1 MANAL
6 PAFPEFDVSETSTQA
21 VRWQKMLSRFE
32 NLLVAMDVTNKKR
45 QRALLLN
52 YAGEAANEIFD
63 TLPNTTPEEGEDP
76 FDKAVQA
83 LTNYFT
89 PRQNR
94 EYEIY
99 VFRQAK
105 QENNESISAFHTR
118 LRQLAITCKFRDV
131 DREIKT
137 QIVQSCS
144 SHKLR
149 TKALENPSYTLT
161 QILDSGK
168 AMELSKAQ
176 AANIEDK
183 QSVHKLSSYSGNRSR
198 RYRNKNINSTQ
209 DGSERSGDK
218 KSRPRKSRSSDHE
231 NRKSSVTC
239 RNCGQNYPHPGGNT
253 SCPAYQ
259 ATCRGCG
266 KLNHFEAVCRS
277 KGKRERRKA
286 HHSTVNKVSEN
297 ESVDDDEVYT
307 FSQQKN
313 PEGPASLQD

>member
-21 VRWQKMLSRFE
+21 ARWQKWLFRFE

-45 QRALLLN
+45 QRALLLHH
-52 YAGEAANEIFD
+52 AGEATNEIFD
-63 TLPNTTPEEGEDP
+63 TLPNTTAGEGEDP

-99 VFRQAK
+99 VFRQ
-105 QENNESISAFHTR
+105 ENNESISAFHTR
-118 LRQLAITCKFRDV
+118 LRQLAITCEFSDV

-161 QILDSGK
+161 QLLDAGK

-198 RYRNKNINSTQ
+198 RTKTRKDQPLFKIKVNDTPITVMADSGASINILGEKEYHKLPNRPSL
-209 DGSERSGDK
+209 EP
-218 KSRPRKSRSSDHE
+218 SRVKIY
-231 NRKSSVTC
+231 
-239 RNCGQNYPHPGGNT
+239 G
-253 SCPAYQ
+253 YQ
-259 ATCRGCG
+259 SKVPLRVLG
-266 KLNHFEAVCRS
+266 KFRPILE
-277 KGKRERRKA
+277 
-286 HHSTVNKVSEN
+286 
-297 ESVDDDEVYT
+297 
-307 FSQQKN
+307 
-313 PEGPASLQD
+313 

>member
-1 MANAL
+1 M
-6 PAFPEFDVSETSTQA
+6 
-21 VRWQKMLSRFE
+21 
-32 NLLVAMDVTNKKR
+32 
-45 QRALLLN
+45 
-52 YAGEAANEIFD
+52 
-63 TLPNTTPEEGEDP
+63 
-76 FDKAVQA
+76 QA
-83 LTNYFT
+83 LTHYFT

-118 LRQLAITCKFRDV
+118 LRQLAITCEFSDV

-161 QILDSGK
+161 QLLDAGK

-209 DGSERSGDK
+209 EGTPSEVMQKRSQKPDIK
-218 KSRPRKSRSSDHE
+218 RKVPKLWPKLPPSWRTYLLSRLSSHLSRLWQV
-231 NRKSSVTC
+231 K
-239 RNCGQNYPHPGGNT
+239 P
-253 SCPAYQ
+253 
-259 ATCRGCG
+259 
-266 KLNHFEAVCRS
+266 F
-277 KGKRERRKA
+277 
-286 HHSTVNKVSEN
+286 
-297 ESVDDDEVYT
+297 
-307 FSQQKN
+307 
-313 PEGPASLQD
+313 